1 MKAAE
6 FNKSL
11 ASKSAAEL
19 DDELLSL
26 AREHFNLRMQLATGQ
41 LTQVNRLREVKRNI
55 ARVKTAISARRRAET
70 AEQS

>member
-6 FNKSL
+6 FNTSL
-11 ASKSAAEL
+11 ATKNAAEL
-19 DDELLSL
+19 DEELLSL

-41 LTQVNRLREVKRNI
+41 LTQVHRLREVKRNI

-70 AEQS
+70 AGQ